1 MNHSVD
7 WNFQKGNVVLENFN
21 SIQIHINTNNST
33 SCNQANTAFTVPNYV
48 STINVQ
54 ILVKSVAIIFQYEY
68 LVVSLLWH
76 M

>member
-1 MNHSVD
+1 MIIV
-7 WNFQKGNVVLENFN
+7 WTGTFRKVMLRWRIEN

-54 ILVKSVAIIFQYEY
+54 ILVKSVAITP
-68 LVVSLLWH
+68 
-76 M
+76 